1 MTNLRPFRTLGVTA
15 LFAVAILAGCGP
27 HNRAPS
33 VKDLRNDPAVV
44 AIVSDEPIYIADV
57 QQEAEAQNLVK
68 KGDVLPPDSPVFSR
82 VLEELVDQKLL
93 AQEAVNRKLEESPD
107 AMFQLQ
113 AARERILG
121 NLLVQNLVDAK
132 VTEEA
137 VRRLYREQ
145 VNDMKLGE
153 EVRCRHILVSS
164 ESEAQKI
171 KTQLEKG
178 GDFAT
183 LAFQRSLDAS
193 TRLDGGDLGYVTLD
207 SLAQPFAAAAQRTP
221 EGKVSAPFKTEA
233 GWHVLLVEEKRA
245 QAPPTLEQMR
255 PELVKFMLFDQI
267 QSVLKKLRD
276 KAKIER
282 KTKFDGTRMVDA
294 PTPDMSSGTP
304 PPPQSADE
312 GQAASSA
319 NPRIEAPRSAGEG
332 NAGGPIQTDEAAP
345 SAPLSRAMP
354 PASVGA
360 KAPAKPAAKPAQPAA
375 TPAPSEETQ

>member
-15 LFAVAILAGCGP
+15 LAIAVLLAGCGP

-33 VKDLRNDPAVV
+33 VKDLRNDPSVV
-44 AIVSDEPIYIADV
+44 AIVGEEPILATDV
-57 QQEAEAQNLVK
+57 LQEAEAQSLIK
-68 KGDVLPPDSPVFSR
+68 KGESLPTDSPVFSR

-93 AQEAVNRKLEESPD
+93 AQEALNRKLDESPD
-107 AMFQLQ
+107 AKFQLQ

-164 ESEAQKI
+164 ETEAQKI
-171 KTQLEKG
+171 KTQLDKG
-178 GDFAT
+178 ADFAT

-207 SLAQPFAAAAQRTP
+207 SLSQSFAAAAQRTP

-267 QSVLKKLRD
+267 QAVLKKLRD

-294 PTPDMSSGTP
+294 PTPDMPSGAV
-304 PPPQSADE
+304 PPPQSADPAPAE
-312 GQAASSA
+312 A
-319 NPRIEAPRSAGEG
+319 NPRIQAPRLATDG

-345 SAPLSRAMP
+345 SAPLSRALP

-360 KAPAKPAAKPAQPAA
+360 KPVPAKPAKPGQPAA

>member
-15 LFAVAILAGCGP
+15 LLAAMFLAGCGP

-33 VKDLRNDPAVV
+33 VKDLRSDPAVV
-44 AIVSDEPIYIADV
+44 AIVSDEPIYITDV
-57 QQEAEAQNLVK
+57 QQEAEAQSLVK
-68 KGDVLPPDSPVFSR
+68 KGESLPPDSPVFSR

-93 AQEAVNRKLEESPD
+93 AQEAMNRKLGESPD
-107 AMFQLQ
+107 AKFQLQ

-171 KTQLEKG
+171 KTQLDKG

-221 EGKVSAPFKTEA
+221 EGKVSAPFKTDA

-294 PTPDMSSGTP
+294 PIPDMPAGSP
-304 PPPQSADE
+304 PPPQSAE
-312 GQAASSA
+312 GATPPDSA
-319 NPRIEAPRSAGEG
+319 NPRIMAPRSGSDS

-345 SAPLSRAMP
+345 SAPSSRALP

-360 KAPAKPAAKPAQPAA
+360 KVPTRSAQPAA

>member
-15 LFAVAILAGCGP
+15 LFIAAFLAGCGP

-33 VKDLRNDPAVV
+33 VKDLRNDPTVV
-44 AIVSDEPIYIADV
+44 AIVSDEPIYVSDV
-57 QQEAEAQNLVK
+57 QQEAETQNLIK
-68 KGDVLPPDSPVFSR
+68 KGEALPADSPVFSR
-82 VLEELVDQKLL
+82 VLEELIDQKLL
-93 AQEAVNRKLEESPD
+93 AQEAVSRKLEETPD
-107 AMFQLQ
+107 AKFQLQ

-178 GDFAT
+178 ADFAT

-221 EGKVSAPFKTEA
+221 EGKVSAPFKTDA

-282 KTKFDGTRMVDA
+282 KTAFDGTRMVDA
-294 PTPDMSSGTP
+294 PVPEAPAGAA
-304 PPPQSADE
+304 PPPQSAE
-312 GQAASSA
+312 GAAPADSA
-319 NPRIEAPRSAGEG
+319 NPRIVAPRSATEG
-332 NAGGPIQTDEAAP
+332 SAGGPIQTDEAAP

-354 PASVGA
+354 PASVGS
-360 KAPAKPAAKPAQPAA
+360 KAPAKPAPKPDQSAA